1 MSYIAGLPS
10 FEKSQM
16 LGMEH
21 TFHSSNKSKGLA
33 HAENI
38 QAVSQAETTA
48 RHSANVNG
56 NMAINN
62 IVGTKLNVI
71 A

>member
-21 TFHSSNKSKGLA
+21 TFHSTNKSHGLS

-38 QAVSQAETTA
+38 HAVSQVDTTTK
-48 RHSANVNG
+48 HSADVNG
-56 NMAINN
+56 NLAINN
-62 IVGTKLNVI
+62 VIGSKLNVI